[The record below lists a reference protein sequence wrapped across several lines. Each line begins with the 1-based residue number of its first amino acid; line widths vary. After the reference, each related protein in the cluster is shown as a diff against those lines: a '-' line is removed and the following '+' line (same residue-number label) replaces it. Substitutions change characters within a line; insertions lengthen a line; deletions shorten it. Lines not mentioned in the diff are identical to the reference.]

1 MKSLWPFLPLDP
13 PRSVAEIP
21 RKLRLFRDE
30 SLEVYYAPFDY
41 RTPDPRVV
49 LVGLTPGWH
58 QASMAYRTFAEAR
71 VKGRAMATALRL
83 AKGAAPFSGP
93 IRANLCN
100 MLDEVGLAAAL
111 NLSST
116 RDLFGH
122 SASLVHVTA
131 ALRYPV
137 FRLGRNYSGVPS
149 LVRHPYLR
157 QMVETLLAEELQDAP
172 HAVIMP
178 LGGGAESA
186 VAHLV
191 DRGLVDSSRSSLPCR
206 NPSGANAHRFAQL
219 RARRRAF
226 AVSCGPGFEPKSV
239 PHATGSLVGCPDTV
253 IDRED

>member
-49 LVGLTPGWH
+49 LVGLTPGWY

-71 VKGRAMATALRL
+71 AEGRAMATALRL

-100 MLDEVGLAAAL
+100 MLDEVGLATAL
-111 NLSST
+111 NIAST

-122 SASLVHVTA
+122 AASLVHITA

-137 FRLGRNYSGVPS
+137 FRLGRNYSGAPS

-172 HAVIMP
+172 NAVIMP
-178 LGGGAESA
+178 LGVGAESA

-191 DRGLVDSSRSSLPCR
+191 DCGLVEASRVITALPH
-206 NPSGANAHRFAQL
+206 PSGANAHRFAQL
-219 RARRRAF
+219 RARRS
-226 AVSCGPGFEPKSV
+226 AVRRQLGAWF
-239 PHATGSLVGCPDTV
+239 HA
-253 IDRED
+253 

>member
-30 SLEVYYAPFDY
+30 SLDVYYAPFDY

-49 LVGLTPGWH
+49 LVGLTPGWY
-58 QASMAYRTFAEAR
+58 QASMAYRTFAAAR
-71 VKGRAMATALRL
+71 AKGRAMATALRL

-100 MLDEVGLAAAL
+100 MLDEVGLATVL
-111 NLSST
+111 NISST

-122 SASLVHVTA
+122 AASLVHVTA

-137 FRLGRNYSGVPS
+137 FRLGRNYSGAPS

-157 QMVETLLAEELQDAP
+157 QMVETLLAEELQAAAR
-172 HAVIMP
+172 AVIMP
-178 LGGGAESA
+178 LGVGAESA

-191 DRGLVDSSRSSLPCR
+191 DRGLVDPSRVITALPH
-206 NPSGANAHRFAQL
+206 PSGANAHRFAQL
-219 RARRRAF
+219 RARRPAVRRQLRHWF
-226 AVSCGPGFEPKSV
+226 AAHSVSHYPAPNPKT
-239 PHATGSLVGCPDTV
+239 P
-253 IDRED
+253 